1 MTWHDPH
8 WDGEFGRQSVR
19 FQSNYSKTTATNITK
34 PSNYSTHN
42 NANHNGT
49 CGCTDGQTAEWMRR
63 QRQIWRGK
71 APNNGR
77 RLNLISVSLV
87 WTFRVP
93 CCPIVLPNFRK
104 ISDNIFKNS
113 KFSQSPKNIVCIIIS
128 LINTYLNMSSEYCFS
143 WSSPFR

>member
-8 WDGEFGRQSVR
+8 WDGAFGRQSVR

-63 QRQIWRGK
+63 QQQIWRGK

-87 WTFRVP
+87 RTFRVP
-93 CCPIVLPNFRK
+93 LSSDSIAKYILKFKIFRIVK
-104 ISDNIFKNS
+104 IYYIL
-113 KFSQSPKNIVCIIIS
+113 VCIIS
-128 LINTYLNMSSEYCFS
+128 LMNTYWNMSSVYRFN